1 MRGVTYI
8 MRTKKPLA
16 LVTKINELE
25 KLKDIHDL
33 LDEYGTLLY
42 VKRSLSTFGNSIV
55 NSAML
60 SKIGGMDIF
69 KEKMLILTGM
79 NVLIKPGMYANA
91 DSPDYYVI
99 IAS

>member
-1 MRGVTYI
+1 

-16 LVTKINELE
+16 LVTKIYELE

-42 VKRSLSTFGNSIV
+42 LKRSLSTFGNSIV

-69 KEKMLILTGM
+69 KEKILILTGM
-79 NVLIKPGMYANA
+79 NVLIRPGMYTNT

>member
-1 MRGVTYI
+1 

-16 LVTKINELE
+16 LVTKIYELE

-42 VKRSLSTFGNSIV
+42 LKRSLSTFGNSIV
-55 NSAML
+55 NASML
-60 SKIGGMDIF
+60 HRIGGTDIF
-69 KEKMLILTGM
+69 KEKMLILTGV
-79 NVLIKPGMYANA
+79 NVLIRPGMYTNT